1 MGFACLELTRST
13 TFKTTR
19 KSMTQQPNKQKQP
32 VATTT
37 SETEQLVSLQ
47 HAAATCDVLE
57 VTLRSWC
64 KKNHIQWQ
72 RVKNGAKTRCLVRI
86 SDVRAYL
93 AKRNTFAVSTAG
105 SSPATPPQ
113 AEMATASQVP
123 ATVPQ
128 EPVSG
133 AAPDAPPPA
142 SAPAPVP
149 TCATQVESHQNT
161 TETNSATP
169 SLNATAA
176 VPQSTVVAKPA
187 PSPQSASRKQKTKP
201 PRVGSSGLL
210 MRHAKNSM
218 RKFGSDELR
227 KIGAW
232 ITQRLAIKFASNNT
246 PTLSEQPTP
255 AS

>member
-1 MGFACLELTRST
+1 MGFACLEFTRST

-32 VATTT
+32 IATAT
-37 SETEQLVSLQ
+37 SETEQPVSLQ
-47 HAAATCDVLE
+47 HAAAACGVKE

-64 KKNHIQWQ
+64 KKKHIQWQ
-72 RVKNGAKTRCLVRI
+72 HVKIGAMTRCLVRI

-93 AKRNTFAVSTAG
+93 AKRNPSAVGTAG
-105 SSPATPPQ
+105 SSPAKPPQ
-113 AEMATASQVP
+113 METNTASQVT

-128 EPVSG
+128 EPVSR

-142 SAPAPVP
+142 PSPVP
-149 TCATQVESHQNT
+149 TCAAQVESHQNT

-169 SLNATAA
+169 ALNSTAA
-176 VPQSTVVAKPA
+176 VPQSTLAAKPA
-187 PSPQSASRKQKTKP
+187 PSHQSASRKQKTKP
-201 PRVGSSGLL
+201 PRARSSGLL

-218 RKFGSDELR
+218 RKCAADELQ
-227 KIGAW
+227 KLAAW
-232 ITQRLAIKFASNNT
+232 ITQRLANKFASNTN
-246 PTLSEQPTP
+246 PAPSEQPTP